1 MSIDEIR
8 NRVLSNLSEE
18 RVEVNHRP
26 LIDKILAR
34 YSSEFVIYR
43 ELIQNSDD
51 AGSSSIKI
59 IFETEGNEFGS
70 KIIRITFK
78 NNGFAFRPEDW
89 DRLKKIAEGNPDEQK
104 IGAFGVG
111 FYSLFSVCEEPFVS
125 SGGQGMAFFWR
136 HGQLTS
142 KQGPT
147 GDIDQVWTTFLM
159 DMREPIDLPNIENF
173 AQFLANSLGFT
184 GNLREISVYFNN
196 ILAIHLSKN
205 IMEPK
210 LMNISPEI
218 DTYSPRKMFQLASVQ
233 VRDVQLE
240 VKRILIPTNMG
251 ANQWCS
257 TNLQTEQASILLRI
271 TSGNLNVN
279 VNDTFSA
286 EMERITKKKPPR
298 NTTIQMIFTG
308 FNEHEN
314 YNGTISPVF
323 KDLLPYP
330 EQGRIYI
337 GFSTHQTTGCC
348 SHLAAR
354 VIPTVERE
362 SIDLAEKTLSVYN
375 NEMLCLAGTLCRI
388 LYEDEMAYIE
398 QLYNEMISD
407 DNSDSF
413 RNWIDIWAAYNLTY
427 CTFRNSTPNEKVGR
441 ILESQFFNCTKKNLP
456 ILSTNGVLPI
466 SNVRIPNPEMEGF
479 IKIVPRVPKILFDQ
493 CIGFFM
499 KAKDT
504 FQIIGDLT
512 LNDVLYEIR
521 NRTLSEDEMAKLLN
535 WWITYRSRGNNVEPS
550 EFNQFMQFARVDKK
564 SQSLSTICYFLNP
577 GTITSDVD
585 IPDDVLPYTISRDLN
600 LQDLVKW
607 FGWSELPLV
616 NWAKFIVNKPDIELN
631 PAFAEKVHYIL
642 ASNLDNISQ
651 NDKETI
657 RQLFV
662 QKQCIP
668 TRFGMMYPNKAY
680 YENVNLFPNLPTIQF
695 QVPSMVQNIM
705 DLLGVRKVVEL
716 PLIFRRLLDRG
727 DWDHMQ
733 LVKYLA
739 LKFSDLN
746 ENEIKILKSVAIWPK
761 KIPQQGKKAA
771 KQAQMIQRFVANS
784 LHVPSPIHRDLGL
797 PIIDWQGRWDCNAQE
812 EKFLIELGIREFPT
826 LQKILELASPPT
838 DPEIRKK
845 ALKYFITNFDEKY
858 SSDYNPAAVNVAF
871 LPCSI
876 QGIYAKPSECF
887 INPKCSIMGFQVIR
901 QDLKFQVEKLGVYQ
915 NPDPVKL
922 LDMLKANR
930 PQDENKGKEIF
941 EYLASQQGDFIT
953 ADWNLLTYLEFI
965 PYRVYPDVIAHAS
978 PSKCFFKIQ
987 EDFLSGFFLRVD
999 FGEKANKFLQS
1010 CGVKCEP
1017 TSIDFA
1023 ELLVNS
1029 SSELMNSIQLN
1040 GGDVEKYL
1048 SILRKIAMD
1057 VKLYS
1062 SITRKLNLIEKMK
1075 SAPILIAVRR
1085 QDNVNNMNLV
1095 NQEVQ
1100 KHQLATAN
1108 EIYINDDIVY
1118 QEIFN
1123 TLTAPEEDYLEPL
1136 YKWLG
1141 CKSLHDA
1148 VREASVPRGMIHQT
1162 ENSQQLQLTIRER
1175 ASLFYFKHP
1184 KHDIKRDEEWLK
1196 RLKVI
1201 EVYSIVTT
1209 YSLGF
1214 KSVTKENST
1223 SILQDAGGMN
1233 SWTLYITSKPKLLD
1247 ISKHIAKNI
1256 FKTRE
1261 FNSTFCI
1268 HTLLTTSLSSLKGM
1282 GYPVDRILQHPKLK
1296 CFENSQQRSLK
1307 RKVSATPD
1315 VIQNLRKSLQDS
1327 INGCNLFGGNI
1338 DGINT
1343 QEYFENIQ
1351 ISYCDIIPAQSLTH
1365 VGFLQEIKLFTYKEA
1380 DPSEI
1385 MSHTRTA
1392 PLTRFINILKD
1403 LSNVF
1408 GIVPTKVIHLFYDDN
1423 TTCIAFNFNRSL
1435 FFNFKF
1441 YLGYHDNEC
1450 ITRPTVN
1457 AMTYWFMTFCH
1468 ELAHNYVHDH
1478 NAKHEH
1484 YFSSFA
1490 EAYMPKF
1497 LDILKNYETPNELFH
1512 KSKRVKY

>member
-1 MSIDEIR
+1 MQQLARQYKINNDIR

-51 AGSSSIKI
+51 AKSSSIQI
-59 IFETEGNEFGS
+59 IFETEGNSLWS

-147 GDIDQVWTTFLM
+147 GDDDKVWTTFLM
-159 DMREPIDLPNIENF
+159 DMREPIELPNVESF

-210 LMNISPEI
+210 SINISSEL
-218 DTYSPRKMFQLASVQ
+218 DTYSPRKMFQLTSVL
-233 VRDVQLE
+233 VKDVQLE
-240 VKRILIPTNMG
+240 VRRVLIPTNMS
-251 ANQWCS
+251 ANQWYP
-257 TNLQTEQASILLRI
+257 TDLQTEQASILLRI
-271 TSGNLNVN
+271 TSGNLDVN
-279 VNDTFSA
+279 VSDTFSA

-298 NTTIQMIFTG
+298 KTTIQMIFTG

-314 YNGTISPVF
+314 YNGTISSVF
-323 KDLLPYP
+323 KNLLPYP

-362 SIDLAEKTLSVYN
+362 SIDLAEKTLSIYN
-375 NEMLCLAGTLCRI
+375 HEMLCLAGTLCRI
-388 LYEDEMAYIE
+388 LYDDEMAYIE
-398 QLYNEMISD
+398 QLYNEMISEN
-407 DNSDSF
+407 NSDSF
-413 RNWIDIWAAYNLTY
+413 REWIGIWAAYNLTY
-427 CTFRNSTPNEKVGR
+427 CTFRNSTPNEKVGK
-441 ILESQFFNCTKKNLP
+441 ILEEQFFNCSKKNLP

-466 SNVRIPNPEMEGF
+466 SNIRLPNSEMEGF
-479 IKIVPRVPKILFDQ
+479 IKIVPIVPKVLFEQ
-493 CIGFFM
+493 CIGFFT
-499 KAKDT
+499 KAKNT
-504 FQIIGDLT
+504 YQIIGELT
-512 LNDVLYEIR
+512 LNDVLYELR

-535 WWITYRSRGNNVEPS
+535 WWISYRSSGNNVDSS
-550 EFNQFMQFARVDKK
+550 EFNQFMQFARIDKK
-564 SQSLSTICYFLNP
+564 SQSLSTIRYFLNP
-577 GTITSDVD
+577 VTISSDVD
-585 IPDDVLPYTISRDLN
+585 IPDDVLPYAISKDID

-616 NWAKFIVNKPDIELN
+616 NWATFIVNKPDIEVN
-631 PAFAEKVHYIL
+631 PVFAEKVHYIL
-642 ASNLDNISQ
+642 ARSLDNISQ
-651 NDKETI
+651 DDKETI

-668 TRFGMMYPNKAY
+668 TRFGMMYPSKAY
-680 YENVNLFPNLPTIQF
+680 FENVNLFPNLPTIQF
-695 QVPSMVQNIM
+695 QESSMVQNIM

-716 PLIFRRLLDRG
+716 QLIFQRLLGQG

-733 LVKYLA
+733 LVKYLS

-746 ENEIKILKSVAIWPK
+746 EDEITILKSVAIWPK
-761 KIPQQGKKAA
+761 KNLQQSKKAA
-771 KQAQMIQRFVANS
+771 KQAQIVQRFVANN

-812 EKFLIELGIREFPT
+812 EKFLIELGIREYPT
-826 LQKILELASPPT
+826 LQKILELAAPPT

-858 SSDYNPAAVNVAF
+858 FSNYNWAEVKVAF
-871 LPCSI
+871 LPCSV

-887 INPKCSIMGFQVIR
+887 INPKCSIMGFQVVR
-901 QDLKFQVEKLGVYQ
+901 QDLKYQVEKLGVLQ
-915 NPDPVKL
+915 NPDPEQLLEKL
-922 LDMLKANR
+922 KKNR

-953 ADWNLLTYLEFI
+953 SDWNTLNYLEFI
-965 PYRVYPDVIAHAS
+965 PFRVYPDIIIHAS
-978 PSKCFFKIQ
+978 PFKCFFKIQ
-987 EDFLSGFFLRVD
+987 EDFLNGFFLRVD

-1010 CGVKCEP
+1010 CGVKNEP
-1017 TSIDFA
+1017 TPVDFA

-1029 SSELMNSIQLN
+1029 SRELMNSN
-1040 GGDVEKYL
+1040 GGDVEKYI
-1048 SILRKIAMD
+1048 SILRRIAMD
-1057 VKLYS
+1057 YKLCG
-1062 SITRKLNLIEKMK
+1062 SITRKLSLVEKMK
-1075 SAPILIAVRR
+1075 SVPILLAVRR
-1085 QDNVNNMNLV
+1085 LENVNNVNPG
-1095 NQEVQ
+1095 NQEIQ
-1100 KHQLATAN
+1100 GYQLATAN

-1118 QEIFN
+1118 QGIFN

-1141 CKSLHDA
+1141 CRSLHDSVKEVA
-1148 VREASVPRGMIHQT
+1148 VPKGFAQQT
-1162 ENSQQLQLTIRER
+1162 KNSQQLQDTILER

-1184 KHDIKRDEEWLK
+1184 TFDIKKDEEWLK
-1196 RLKVI
+1196 RLKVREVNYI
-1201 EVYSIVTT
+1201 ETT
-1209 YSLGF
+1209 YSLGN
-1214 KSVTKENST
+1214 KRQT
-1223 SILQDAGGMN
+1223 SKDSCNCILQDVGMN
-1233 SWTLYITSKPKLLD
+1233 SWTLYITSNLKLLD

-1261 FNSTFCI
+1261 WNSTFRI
-1268 HTLLTTSLSSLKGM
+1268 HTLLTTSLSSLK
-1282 GYPVDRILQHPKLK
+1282 D
-1296 CFENSQQRSLK
+1296 
-1307 RKVSATPD
+1307 
-1315 VIQNLRKSLQDS
+1315 QNS
-1327 INGCNLFGGNI
+1327 INSCNLISGNI
-1338 DGINT
+1338 DCIDT
-1343 QEYFENIQ
+1343 QEYFENVQNQ
-1351 ISYCDIIPAQSLTH
+1351 ISYCDIVPAQSLLH
-1365 VGFLQEIKLFTYKEA
+1365 VGFSQDISLYVPKDA
-1380 DPSEI
+1380 DRSEI
-1385 MSHTRTA
+1385 MSPTRMV
-1392 PLTRFINILKD
+1392 PLTRFINMLKD
-1403 LSNVF
+1403 LATIF
-1408 GIVPTKVIHLFYDDN
+1408 GIIPNRVISVFYDDN
-1423 TTCIAFNFNRSL
+1423 STSIAFNYNRSL
-1435 FFNFKF
+1435 FFNLKF
-1441 YLGYHDNEC
+1441 YIGYHDKEC
-1450 ITRPTVN
+1450 AIRPTIN

-1468 ELAHNYVHDH
+1468 ELAHNYVKHH
-1478 NAKHEH
+1478 NADHEY

-1490 EAYMPKF
+1490 EAYMAKF
-1497 LDILKNYETPNELFH
+1497 FEMMKNYEAPSELFH
-1512 KSKRVKY
+1512 KSKRMKY